1 MTAGDPLL
9 VRAIVSLYP
18 QPWRDRY
25 QDEFAGLLTD
35 LLACSPRRRGRIRVV
50 LNAAIGA
57 ADAHLNLSGGRAMTE
72 RIRSSLGV
80 MICALVVFAIAGSG
94 FQKMTEYPDFTA
106 AASQHASIGTSFN
119 VLRAAAIA
127 TGIIVLAAAIPLVWI
142 VLRQAVAG
150 RRVDLLLRLAVP
162 PVALGAWIGIIKLI
176 QAVSPQPGPRSGLD
190 ATAAAWVIALG
201 FVAAALCA
209 WATLSVLRRVEL
221 PDRLLRAEVLP
232 MIAVVACMAAVTV
245 MDLSWGLAVRAGD
258 SSLFHSNNGLL
269 TAAVPPSWI
278 AGLVVLAAATIVAGR
293 ATAKAAS
300 ELRAVP
306 AGGLP
311 SADR

>member
-1 MTAGDPLL
+1 MTAADPLL
-9 VRAIVSLYP
+9 VRAVLSLYP

-25 QDEFAGLLTD
+25 ADEFAGLLGD
-35 LLACSPRRRGRIRVV
+35 LMACSPRRRRVR
-50 LNAAIGA
+50 LLANAVFGA
-57 ADAHLNLSGGRAMTE
+57 ADAHLNLGGGRAMTE

-80 MICALVVFAIAGSG
+80 MVCALVVFAIAGSG

-106 AASQHASIGTSFN
+106 AASQHSSIGTSFA
-119 VLRAAAIA
+119 VLRAAAVA
-127 TGIIVLAAAIPLVWI
+127 TGIIVLAGAIPLVWI

-150 RRVDLLLRLAVP
+150 RRIDLLLRLAVP

-190 ATAAAWVIALG
+190 AAAAGWVIALG

-209 WATLSVLRRVEL
+209 WATLSVLRRAEL

-232 MIAVVACMAAVTV
+232 MIAVVAGMAAVTV
-245 MDLSWGLAVRAGD
+245 TDLSWGLAVRAGD
-258 SSLFHSNNGLL
+258 SSLFHSDEGLL

-293 ATAKAAS
+293 ATFKAAGQ
-300 ELRAVP
+300 LRAEP
-306 AGGLP
+306 TGGQ
-311 SADR
+311 AR